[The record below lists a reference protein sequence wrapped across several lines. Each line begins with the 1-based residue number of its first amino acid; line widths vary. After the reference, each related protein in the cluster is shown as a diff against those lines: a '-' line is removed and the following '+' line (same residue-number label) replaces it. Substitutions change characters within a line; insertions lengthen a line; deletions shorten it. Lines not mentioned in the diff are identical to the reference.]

1 MKFLL
6 WMVVLGGAGAG
17 FLAYMSMEVP
27 GGERRY
33 EQIVR
38 QIKDRH
44 PDVIPGPQ
52 ISLDR

>member
-1 MKFLL
+1 
-6 WMVVLGGAGAG
+6 MVVLGGAGMG
-17 FLAYMSMEVP
+17 VLAYLNMEVP
-27 GGERRY
+27 GGEHRY

-44 PDVIPGPQ
+44 PDVMPGPQ